1 MTTPTPETCN
11 RCGTPV
17 MSRVTTT
24 GDTVVLA
31 AHPEQAAFGLYIIRA
46 DLTVKHLPGFA
57 ERGYRVHTCPADAR
71 MERDDGYTG
80 SRVYVGGSE
89 IRPFRDIVEDDDA

>member
-24 GDTVVLA
+24 GQTVTLN
-31 AHPEQAAFGLYIIRA
+31 AHPEQAERGLYIIRA

-57 ERGYRVHTCPADAR
+57 ERGYRAHGETCPADAR
-71 MERDDGYTG
+71 KAT
-80 SRVYVGGSE
+80 
-89 IRPFRDIVEDDDA
+89 I

>member
-57 ERGYRVHTCPADAR
+57 ERGYREHTCPADAR
-71 MERDDGYTG
+71 KAT
-80 SRVYVGGSE
+80 
-89 IRPFRDIVEDDDA
+89 I